1 MSFCSDVK
9 DEICTIE
16 NENPCCD
23 RSEAYGLA
31 LFARAFSPSQ
41 ISFVTEN
48 EAAAEKYVSLI
59 SKVCGVSLKINHSP
73 SGKISVNAET
83 PEERQKIRSAFG
95 HDKKELSLRLNRAN
109 IENECCQGAF
119 LRGVFLA
126 CGGVTDPE
134 KDYHGEFAVQ
144 RMNLCSDLDA
154 FLSEVLF
161 EPKSTQRK
169 GYNVL
174 YTKDSESVEDLLTFM
189 GATNSSLKLMSVK
202 MLKDVRNNVNRKLNF
217 ETANISRTVAASLQ
231 QVEAIAKIRRTRG
244 IESLPEDLQELAIL
258 REENPEMSL
267 RELGEN
273 LSVPISR
280 SGVNHR
286 LERIMEFA
294 RYISQEGEE
303 DVCD

>member
-9 DEICTIE
+9 NEICTIE

-23 RSEAYGLA
+23 KSEAYGLA
-31 LFARAFSPSQ
+31 LFARDFSPSN

-48 EAAAEKYVSLI
+48 EASAEKYVELI
-59 SKVCGVSLKINHSP
+59 KKVCGVELKIAQSG
-73 SGKISVNAET
+73 SGKLKVSAET
-83 PEERQKIRSAFG
+83 AQDRQRIRSAFG
-95 HDKKELSLRLNRAN
+95 HDKNELNLRLNRAN
-109 IENECCQGAF
+109 IENDCCQGAF

-134 KDYHGEFAVQ
+134 KDYHGEFTVQ
-144 RMNLCSDLDA
+144 RMNLCRDLEA

-161 EPKSTQRK
+161 EPKLTQRK
-169 GYNVL
+169 GSNVL
-174 YTKDSESVEDLLTFM
+174 YTKESESVEDLLTFM
-189 GATNSSLKLMSVK
+189 GAQNSSLKLMSVK
-202 MLKDVRNNVNRKLNF
+202 MFKDVRNNVNRKLNF

-231 QVEAIAKIRRTRG
+231 QVEAIEKIRRTRG
-244 IESLPEDLQELAIL
+244 IESLPEDLQELAVL

-267 RELGEN
+267 RELGES
-273 LSVPISR
+273 LSSPISR

-294 RYISQEGEE
+294 RYISEGEE
-303 DVCD
+303 NGND

>member
-1 MSFCSDVK
+1 M
-9 DEICTIE
+9 
-16 NENPCCD
+16 
-23 RSEAYGLA
+23 
-31 LFARAFSPSQ
+31 
-41 ISFVTEN
+41 
-48 EAAAEKYVSLI
+48 
-59 SKVCGVSLKINHSP
+59 
-73 SGKISVNAET
+73 
-83 PEERQKIRSAFG
+83 
-95 HDKKELSLRLNRAN
+95 
-109 IENECCQGAF
+109 
-119 LRGVFLA
+119 
-126 CGGVTDPE
+126 
-134 KDYHGEFAVQ
+134 
-144 RMNLCSDLDA
+144 
-154 FLSEVLF
+154 LF

-244 IESLPEDLQELAIL
+244 IESLPEDLQELAVL

-294 RYISQEGEE
+294 RYISQEGGE

>member
-9 DEICTIE
+9 NEICTIE

-23 RSEAYGLA
+23 KSEAYGLA
-31 LFARAFSPSQ
+31 LFARDFSPSN

-48 EAAAEKYVSLI
+48 EASAEKYVELI
-59 SKVCGVSLKINHSP
+59 KKVCGVELKIAQSG
-73 SGKISVNAET
+73 SGKLKVSAET
-83 PEERQKIRSAFG
+83 AQDKQRIRSAFG
-95 HDKKELSLRLNRAN
+95 HDKNELNLRLNRAN
-109 IENECCQGAF
+109 IENDCCQGAF

-134 KDYHGEFAVQ
+134 KDYHGEFTVQ
-144 RMNLCSDLDA
+144 RMNLCRDLEA

-161 EPKSTQRK
+161 EPKITQRK
-169 GYNVL
+169 GSNVL
-174 YTKDSESVEDLLTFM
+174 YTKESESVEDMLTFM
-189 GATNSSLKLMSVK
+189 GAQNSSLKLMSVK
-202 MLKDVRNNVNRKLNF
+202 MFKDVRNNVNRKLNF

-231 QVEAIAKIRRTRG
+231 QVEAIEKIRRTRG
-244 IESLPEDLQELAIL
+244 IESLPEDLQELAVL

-267 RELGEN
+267 RELGES
-273 LSVPISR
+273 LSSPISR

-294 RYISQEGEE
+294 RYISEGEE
-303 DVCD
+303 SGND

>member
-9 DEICTIE
+9 NEICTIE

-23 RSEAYGLA
+23 KSEAYGLA
-31 LFARAFSPSQ
+31 LFARDFSPSN

-48 EAAAEKYVSLI
+48 EASAEKYVELI
-59 SKVCGVSLKINHSP
+59 KKVCGVELKIAQSG
-73 SGKISVNAET
+73 SGKLKVSAET
-83 PEERQKIRSAFG
+83 AQDRQRIRSAFG
-95 HDKKELSLRLNRAN
+95 HDKNELNLRLNRAN
-109 IENECCQGAF
+109 IENDCCQGAF

-134 KDYHGEFAVQ
+134 KDYHGEFTVQ
-144 RMNLCSDLDA
+144 RMNLCRDLEA

-161 EPKSTQRK
+161 EPKITQRK
-169 GYNVL
+169 GSNVL
-174 YTKDSESVEDLLTFM
+174 YTKESESVEDMLTFM
-189 GATNSSLKLMSVK
+189 GAQNSSLKLMSVK
-202 MLKDVRNNVNRKLNF
+202 MFKDVRNNVNRKLNF

-231 QVEAIAKIRRTRG
+231 QVEAIEKIRRTRG
-244 IESLPEDLQELAIL
+244 IESLPEDLQELAVL

-267 RELGEN
+267 RELGES
-273 LSVPISR
+273 LSSPISR

-294 RYISQEGEE
+294 RYISEGEE
-303 DVCD
+303 SGND

>member
-9 DEICTIE
+9 DEICAIE
-16 NENPCCD
+16 NEKPCCD
-23 RSEAYGLA
+23 KSEAYGLV
-31 LFARAFSPSQ
+31 LFARDFSSSK

-48 EAAAEKYVSLI
+48 PASAEKYASLI
-59 SKVCGVSLKINHSP
+59 ERVCGVTLKINHSS
-73 SGKISVNAET
+73 SGKLSVNAET
-83 PEERQKIRSAFG
+83 SQERQQIRSAFG
-95 HDKKELSLRLNRAN
+95 HDKSELSLRLNRAN
-109 IENECCQGAF
+109 IENECCQSAF

-144 RMNLCSDLDA
+144 RMNLCRDLEA
-154 FLSEVLF
+154 FLGEVLF

-169 GYNVL
+169 GCNVL
-174 YTKDSESVEDLLTFM
+174 YTKDSESVEDLLTFI
-189 GATNSSLKLMSVK
+189 GAQNSSLKLMSVK
-202 MLKDVRNNVNRKLNF
+202 MFKDVRNNVNRKLNF

-231 QVEAIAKIRRTRG
+231 QVEAIAAIRRTRG
-244 IESLPEDLQELAIL
+244 IESLPEDLQELAVL

-294 RYISQEGEE
+294 KHIADQGEE
-303 DVCD
+303 SGSD